1 MNAIVRLGA
10 PPATSA
16 TTSRSRGDSESRH
29 GISTDRYGPITTW
42 YGTFPV
48 ASVVDGLL
56 EFDSGG
62 A

>member
-1 MNAIVRLGA
+1 VRLDA

-16 TTSRSRGDSESRH
+16 TTSRSRGDSVFRH
-29 GISTDRYGPITTW
+29 GISTYRYGPITTW
-42 YGTFPV
+42 FAKFPV
-48 ASVVDGLL
+48 ASVADGLL